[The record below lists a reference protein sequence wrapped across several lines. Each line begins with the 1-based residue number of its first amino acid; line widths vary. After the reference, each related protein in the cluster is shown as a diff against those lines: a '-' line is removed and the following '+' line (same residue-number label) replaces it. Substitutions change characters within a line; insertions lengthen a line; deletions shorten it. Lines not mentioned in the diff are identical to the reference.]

1 VVNADVP
8 MLSRTHGQP
17 ASPTTLG
24 KEMANVAMRLQRAI
38 ENIEK
43 VPLLGK
49 MNGAVGN
56 YNAHLVCI
64 PRCGLGKFFKRSG

>member
-1 VVNADVP
+1 

-17 ASPTTLG
+17 ATRPRSARRSPTSPCG
-24 KEMANVAMRLQRAI
+24 SQRAI
-38 ENIEK
+38 DAVER

-56 YNAHLVCI
+56 YNAHVAAY
-64 PRCGLGKFFKRSG
+64 PEVDWEAFARQRRRAGSG